1 MLIFVDQYLHLYAG
15 CYSGISV
22 KWNPCKQIIIEIIKM
37 FIYLA
42 QQGVV
47 NLVRAF

>member
-1 MLIFVDQYLHLYAG
+1 
-15 CYSGISV
+15 V

-47 NLVRAF
+47 RSDQSFLMAIYKDKPIDISRSSS